1 MVSLEKLFTESKGQ
15 PIELDGKILQMV
27 DRVPVRDGQG
37 IRIVFESASP
47 ERRQGISLTV
57 RGELEVNGHTIRKE
71 VVLWVDTAPT
81 EVILQVRT
89 KQHEVLVKNVWDRG
103 DGVMDSWHAQAAMIV
118 ETCGAVRRYRCND
131 GRNNLDFE
139 DIVFTLECLD

>member
-27 DRVPVRDGQG
+27 DRVPVRDGQE